1 MEYSAA
7 FKKLVVDKF
16 NQVEKDTAIAMQ
28 HLGQDDFRSCI
39 VAAQQDMLA
48 FSQYI
53 ELTFGFFSTH
63 EHSNIALISLEEP
76 ERKRILSIL
85 QSLIQDAL
93 AIMEQYAKCLDET
106 DDKTIYDSLQAVKGK
121 AGTISLNVRFDVP
134 APPMETIEEASVL
147 EICRNMVKLNAI
159 NMDYYT
165 LNKLWHFSVRKI
177 YPRIE
182 LSDTA
187 IVIQGPVLY
196 EGDFT
201 LETILYYRRLY
212 PVTTIIL
219 STWMGEVTPEL
230 RYMLEAAGITVLEN
244 EKPEITG
251 KTNVKLQAFSS
262 LKGVDLA
269 EKDQNIKYVL
279 KTRTDQRFFLP
290 DFLSYMRNMIK
301 LYPVAQEGLEGRI
314 EFLGGYSSLMT
325 YPFRLTD
332 FMTFGTIGDIK
343 RFYSCSGE
351 DERLENT
358 YRDEES
364 TGYQYD
370 RVFRLTPR
378 DDVFSV
384 LGYSKEERMALCHK
398 IGPYKD
404 PESYLAGSFYERVI
418 LGRILE
424 ESDDELMHYWK
435 FLKNAA
441 IIIDPLQLMFYWKK
455 YDSEYMT
462 NNPLIADG
470 GLSNSTWTQLYLH
483 EFEE

>member
-7 FKKLVVDKF
+7 FKKIVVEKF
-16 NQVEKDTAIAMQ
+16 NQVEKDTAIAVQ
-28 HLGQDDFRSCI
+28 YVGQDDFRNI
-39 VAAQQDMLA
+39 VTTAQQNMLA
-48 FSQYI
+48 FSKYI
-53 ELTFGFFSTH
+53 EVTFEFFSTH
-63 EHSNIALISLEEP
+63 KYSNIALISIEDP
-76 ERKRILSIL
+76 ERARILEIL
-85 QSLIQDAL
+85 QSLMQDAL

-106 DDKTIYDSLQAVKGK
+106 EESNIVDRLHIIKDK
-121 AGTISLNVRFDVP
+121 AGVISLKIRFDVP
-134 APPMETIEEASVL
+134 APPMETIVDASLL
-147 EICRNMVKLNAI
+147 EICKNMVKLTAI
-159 NMDYYT
+159 SKDYYT
-165 LNKLWHFSVRKI
+165 LNKMWHFSVRKI

-201 LETILYYRRLY
+201 LETLLYYRRLY

-219 STWMGEVTPEL
+219 STWAGEVTTEL
-230 RYMLEAAGITVLEN
+230 RYMVEAVGIVVLEN

-251 KTNVKLQAFSS
+251 KTNVKLQALSS
-262 LKGVDLA
+262 LKGIELA
-269 EKDQNIKYVL
+269 ERDKNIKYVL

-290 DFLSYMRNMIK
+290 DFLNYMRNMMS
-301 LYPVAQEGLEGRI
+301 LYPVRRKELEGRI
-314 EFLGGYSSLMT
+314 EFLGGYSSLLT

-332 FMTFGTIGDIK
+332 FMTFGTVGDIK
-343 RFYSCSGE
+343 RFYSCSCE
-351 DERLENT
+351 DERLENA
-358 YRDEES
+358 YPDEKG

-370 RVFRLTPR
+370 RVLRLTPR

-384 LGYSKEERMALCHK
+384 LGYTKDERLALCQK

-404 PESYLAGSFYERVI
+404 PESYLAGSFYERAI
-418 LGRILE
+418 LGRIIE
-424 ESDDELMHYWK
+424 QSDDELMHYWE

-455 YDSEYMT
+455 YDNEYMT

-470 GLSNSTWTQLYLH
+470 GLTNSTWLQIYLH

>member
-16 NQVEKDTAIAMQ
+16 NQVEKDTSIAMQ
-28 HLGQDDFRSCI
+28 NLGQEDFRSCI
-39 VAAQQDMLA
+39 IAAQQDMLA

-53 ELTFGFFSTH
+53 ELTFGFFSSH
-63 EHSNIALISLEEP
+63 EYPNIALISLEES
-76 ERKRILSIL
+76 ERARILGIL
-85 QSLIQDAL
+85 QSIIQDAL
-93 AIMEQYAKCLDET
+93 AIMEQYAKCLEET
-106 DDKTIYDSLQAVKGK
+106 DEKAICDSLQAVKDKVGS
-121 AGTISLNVRFDVP
+121 ISIKVRFDVP
-134 APPMETIEEASVL
+134 APPMETVEDASVL

-159 NMDYYT
+159 NRDYYT

-182 LSDTA
+182 ISDTA
-187 IVIQGPVLY
+187 IVVQGPVLY
-196 EGDFT
+196 EDDFT
-201 LETILYYRRLY
+201 LETLLYYRRLY

-219 STWMGEVTPEL
+219 STWTGETTPEF
-230 RYMLEAAGITVLEN
+230 RYMVESVGIIVLEN
-244 EKPEITG
+244 EKPLITG

-262 LKGVDLA
+262 LKGIELA

-290 DFLSYMRNMIK
+290 DFLSYMRNMVK
-301 LYPVAQEGLEGRI
+301 LYPTSQEGLEGRI
-314 EFLGGYSSLMT
+314 EFLGGYSSLLT

-332 FMTFGTIGDIK
+332 FMTFGMIGDIK
-343 RFYSCSGE
+343 RFYSCSCE

-370 RVFRLTPR
+370 RVFRLTSK
-378 DDVFSV
+378 DNVFSV
-384 LGYSKEERMALCHK
+384 LNYSKDERLALCQK

-404 PESYLAGSFYERVI
+404 PESYLAGSFYERVV

-424 ESDDELMHYWK
+424 NSDDELMHYWK
-435 FLKNAA
+435 FLKKAA

-470 GLSNSTWTQLYLH
+470 GLTNSTWLEIYLH

>member
-7 FKKLVVDKF
+7 FKKLVVNKF
-16 NQVEKDTAIAMQ
+16 NQVEIDTAIAMQ
-28 HLGQDDFRSCI
+28 HIGQDDFKSCI
-39 VAAQQDMLA
+39 ITAQQNMLA
-48 FSQYI
+48 FSRYI

-63 EHSNIALISLEEP
+63 EYSNVALISLEDSD
-76 ERKRILSIL
+76 RARILGVL
-85 QSLIQDAL
+85 QSMIQDAL
-93 AIMEQYAKCLDET
+93 AIVEQYAKCLEETDET
-106 DDKTIYDSLQAVKGK
+106 VIMDSLRVVKNK
-121 AGTISLNVRFDVP
+121 AGTLSLKVRFDVP
-134 APPMETIEEASVL
+134 APPMETVEDASVL
-147 EICRNMVKLNAI
+147 EICKNMVKLNAI
-159 NMDYYT
+159 SKDYYT
-165 LNKLWHFSVRKI
+165 LNKMWHFSVRKI

-196 EGDFT
+196 DDDFT
-201 LETILYYRRLY
+201 LETLLYYRRLY

-219 STWMGEVTPEL
+219 STWAGEVTAEL
-230 RYMLEAAGITVLEN
+230 RYMVEAVGIVVLEN
-244 EKPEITG
+244 EKPEIIG

-262 LKGVDLA
+262 LKGIELA
-269 EKDQNIKYVL
+269 ERDKNIKYVL

-290 DFLSYMRNMIK
+290 DFLNYMRNMMS
-301 LYPVAQEGLEGRI
+301 LYPVRRKELEGRI
-314 EFLGGYSSLMT
+314 EFLGGYSSLLT

-343 RFYSCSGE
+343 RFYSCSCE
-351 DERLENT
+351 DERLENA
-358 YRDEES
+358 YPDEKA

-370 RVFRLTPR
+370 RVFRLTPK

-384 LGYSKEERMALCHK
+384 LDYSKEERIALCKK

-418 LGRILE
+418 LGRIIE
-424 ESDDELMHYWK
+424 QSDDELMHYWR

-455 YDSEYMT
+455 YDNEYMT

-470 GLSNSTWTQLYLH
+470 GLTNSTWLQIYLH